1 MSPFKSSTGLD
12 ENIAAAICY
21 LFTFIGAIVM
31 LALEKRSRFVMF
43 HALQSLFAFGF
54 IVVGHILSGL
64 VPFFGPLLAALLS
77 LAGFTIWIVMLVA
90 TLQGK
95 WLKLPLV
102 GDLAD
107 KQMRKL

>member
-12 ENIAAAICY
+12 ENIAGAICY

-43 HALQSLFAFGF
+43 HALQSLLAFGF
-54 IVVGHILSGL
+54 IVIGHILSGIIPL
-64 VPFFGPLLAALLS
+64 LGPLIAALLS
-77 LAGFTIWIVMLVA
+77 LLGFVIWIVMLIA
-90 TLQGK
+90 ALQGK

>member
-12 ENIAAAICY
+12 ENIAGALCY
-21 LFTFIGAIVM
+21 FFGFIGAILL

-43 HALQSLFAFGF
+43 HALQSLFAFGA
-54 IVVGHILSGL
+54 IVVGHVLSGL
-64 VPFFGPLLAALLS
+64 IPLLGPLLASLLS
-77 LAGFTIWIVMLVA
+77 LLGVAIWVIMLAA

-95 WLKLPLV
+95 WLKLPVV
-102 GDLAD
+102 GDLAE